1 MYTLGTLVK
10 ATNILLLH
18 IVAVETSCTNQINVK
33 QLKILVIIKC
43 YTIHGSFISSFGT
56 HVQYHI
62 RRSTIMYHFNIYLLE
77 IKYFINFVFIMK
89 TIPKTY
95 IILI

>member
-1 MYTLGTLVK
+1 MITWEKQNVVKSITINQTINILSRMYTLGTLVK

-18 IVAVETSCTNQINVK
+18 IVAVETSCTNQIHVK

-62 RRSTIMYHFNIYLLE
+62 RRSSKFYNNVSL
-77 IKYFINFVFIMK
+77 
-89 TIPKTY
+89 
-95 IILI
+95 